1 MFARLLA
8 FVLYLIF
15 FFLCNFSTEG
25 SWHAV
30 LNEPPFVSDLYI
42 YTHSKSNASYFT
54 ILAHDVRH
62 VLVLWQQQWDS
73 SAGADF
79 HELSM
84 LPLVHCWQKC
94 RANGGDYIEK

>member
-1 MFARLLA
+1 
-8 FVLYLIF
+8 
-15 FFLCNFSTEG
+15 
-25 SWHAV
+25 
-30 LNEPPFVSDLYI
+30 
-42 YTHSKSNASYFT
+42 
-54 ILAHDVRH
+54 
-62 VLVLWQQQWDS
+62 VLWQQQWDT